1 MKKTLIATGLL
12 LTGNAFAQEEVKP
25 FTMDGEL
32 GFIATSGNTETTSLN
47 AKLSAH
53 QELEQWSNDFLFE
66 GLYKNDDVAI
76 DDDTSEKQT
85 TAQKFFISG
94 QGNYKLA
101 NPDHRLFA
109 FGSYEDDRFSS
120 FNYQSTVAAGWSQK
134 LWDNETTKFEYSV
147 GPGYSFA
154 ETAEG
159 EDADSAIVRGALGFN
174 WKISDTATFKQT
186 MSTEVGE
193 DNTKS
198 KSITSLSAKIN
209 SSLSMKLTF
218 TLDHNSNVTSDTEKL
233 DTQTAAT
240 IVYTFF

>member
-1 MKKTLIATGLL
+1 MLFRSLIATGLL

-66 GLYKNDDVAI
+66 GLYKKDDVAI
-76 DDDTSEKQT
+76 DDETSESQT
-85 TAQKFFISG
+85 TAQKYFLSG

-101 NPDHRLFA
+101 NPDHRLFL

-120 FNYQSTVAAGWSQK
+120 FNYQSTLAAGWSQK

-154 ETAEG
+154 ETSEG
-159 EDADSAIVRGALGFN
+159 EDADSFIVRGALGFN

-198 KSITSLSAKIN
+198 KSISSLSAKIN
-209 SSLSMKLTF
+209 SSLSMKLTLTF
-218 TLDHNSNVTSDTEKL
+218 DHNSNVKIGRASCRER
-233 DTQTAAT
+233 
-240 IVYTFF
+240 V

>member
-12 LTGNAFAQEEVKP
+12 LAGNAFAQEEVKP
-25 FTMDGEL
+25 FSMDGEL

-66 GLYKNDDVAI
+66 GLYKKDDVTL
-76 DDDTSEKQT
+76 DDDTSESQT

-134 LWDNETTKFEYSV
+134 LWDNETTKFEYSI

-154 ETAEG
+154 ETSEG
-159 EDADSAIVRGALGFN
+159 EDADSFIVRGALGFN

-198 KSITSLSAKIN
+198 KSISSISAKIS
-209 SSLSMKLTF
+209 SSLSMKLTLTF
-218 TLDHNSNVTSDTEKL
+218 DHNSSVSEGTEKL